1 MARKRTSR
9 SRGRGRKNRRK
20 HEARVAFPSPIAAVI
35 FVVAVLALMFLW
47 FDGRCESLGGD
58 LGKLEKTLEKLEGRV
73 LNEEYKWTN
82 MKSPRNME
90 RLLVKHKLVMTLP
103 DEDEVIRV
111 RALADV
117 TREEPERYAQ
127 KAGAY
132 MND

>member
-1 MARKRTSR
+1 M
-9 SRGRGRKNRRK
+9 
-20 HEARVAFPSPIAAVI
+20 FPSPIAAVI
-35 FVVAVLALMFLW
+35 FVAAVLALMFLW

-58 LGKLEKTLEKLEGRV
+58 LAGLEKTLEKLEGRL
-73 LNEEYKWTN
+73 LNEEHKWTN

-90 RLLVKHKLVMTLP
+90 YLLMKHKLVMTLP
-103 DEDEVIRV
+103 GENEVIRV

-117 TREEPERYAQ
+117 EHETPEQYAQ